1 MKNYWLDNMDKKS
14 MKDILAAYGIEIP
27 GLEKVHIKLPE
38 RSFYDFYK
46 EFDTMAELIASVEF
60 KEIFSEQIFAK
71 RKNMV
76 DLKE

>member
-1 MKNYWLDNMDKKS
+1 MG
-14 MKDILAAYGIEIP
+14 YGLYEQNIF
-27 GLEKVHIKLPE
+27 GLK
-38 RSFYDFYK
+38 
-46 EFDTMAELIASVEF
+46 EF